1 MFSQDFC
8 WVRCTYT
15 GHDVLSRASDQ
26 TLGLQVWFGIRCCDA
41 GMVLFWLVYNGRL
54 SNSHL
59 GTPCQS
65 VTLARRVPIRSFEW
79 PRGLPKVAQWQQE
92 LLDIGNT
99 LIEWSILF
107 FVHLDR
113 YDCFGSM
120 ENPWPSYIWIQQC
133 VRLLWWSVGWALVVY
148 SNQPYG
154 TIYQK
159 LTGVLHNTPTLH
171 GWSSRR
177 TRRRN

>member
-1 MFSQDFC
+1 MMFCHVPVTRPWDCKFGSEF
-8 WVRCTYT
+8 
-15 GHDVLSRASDQ
+15 DVVTQGWS
-26 TLGLQVWFGIRCCDA
+26 
-41 GMVLFWLVYNGRL
+41 LFWLVENGRL
-54 SNSHL
+54 SSSHL

-107 FVHLDR
+107 LVHLDR

-120 ENPWPSYIWIQQC
+120 ENPWLGFSI
-133 VRLLWWSVGWALVVY
+133 A
-148 SNQPYG
+148 
-154 TIYQK
+154 
-159 LTGVLHNTPTLH
+159 
-171 GWSSRR
+171 
-177 TRRRN
+177 